1 MGGKRRRLDFCVRIG
16 YNVAVQGEDVKTEI
30 LRIRLPVEDYERLCE
45 IRSEMSA
52 AIRVDISE
60 SAATLAM
67 IRRGMESY
75 AKSRTQ
81 Q

>member
-16 YNVAVQGEDVKTEI
+16 HNVSVKGEDVKTEI

-60 SAATLAM
+60 SAAALAM

-81 Q
+81 P